1 MNGTSPAF
9 PPEDLPAF
17 LDLCT
22 GQWMVLR
29 SRMEATTAASG
40 DDDAWHDSN
49 RGDLGVSLRPGA
61 PGRSLGG
68 LEVTAPDGQAR
79 QLDFEAGGILL
90 GAEGSI
96 GHWQLWPDGSLELV
110 IASGGQEQRER
121 IWFTKP
127 NLRLRSVIINGAD
140 GQPEQASFCSEI
152 RRVSR
157 PAPAES

>member
-17 LDLCT
+17 LDLCA

-49 RGDLGVSLRPGA
+49 RGDLGVSLRPAA

-68 LEVTAPDGQAR
+68 LEVTAPDGEAR
-79 QLDFEAGGILL
+79 QLDFEAGGSLL

-110 IASGGQEQRER
+110 ITSAGQEQRER

-127 NLRLRSVIINGAD
+127 NLRLRSVIVNGAD